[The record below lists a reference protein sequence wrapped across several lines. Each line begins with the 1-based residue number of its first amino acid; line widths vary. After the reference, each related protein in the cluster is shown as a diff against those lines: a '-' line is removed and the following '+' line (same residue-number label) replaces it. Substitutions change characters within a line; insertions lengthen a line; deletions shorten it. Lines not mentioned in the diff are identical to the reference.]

1 MSNSHKRP
9 LDQGDDAG
17 VPAGASGPDTEIPS
31 ASPSETGALDGGD
44 HSRDLAGASRPDTE
58 THPDVSSSPVPASGA
73 LSLLGK
79 QLPPVPSSTL
89 RTSLDTEVPMEQ
101 RLQDPVTYSFAQDGN
116 KGICFAMGV
125 CKQLGVL
132 KAVPSRVTDP
142 PKECTTTV

>member
-1 MSNSHKRP
+1 MSQIFQSVET
-9 LDQGDDAG
+9 LTESDEEGSQG
-17 VPAGASGPDTEIPS
+17 SGSKPTKPGS
-31 ASPSETGALDGGD
+31 TAQGRL
-44 HSRDLAGASRPDTE
+44 
-58 THPDVSSSPVPASGA
+58 
-73 LSLLGK
+73 
-79 QLPPVPSSTL
+79 TL